1 MMSRKLLAVLVL
13 VLIISCKTGKDKEYS
28 APELYLDYKIVATEG
43 NDKLAVILQFK
54 EDDEN
59 GDALPLQL
67 PATVKLDGEA
77 LEADSSKLSGTMYE
91 AYRPIDSFAGTH
103 TIVFTDA
110 EKKEYKEEFTFQ
122 PFILITTLPDTLS
135 RQGIELELAGLA
147 EKDMVRLMLTD
158 TVYTSEGVN
167 QLDSVIDSRLTITP
181 VQLKGLKKGPVE
193 LELIR
198 EYEQPLKNAAKAGG
212 SFVIIYSIRREFILK
227 D

>member
-1 MMSRKLLAVLVL
+1 MMSRKLLAVLTL
-13 VLIISCKTGKDKEYS
+13 AFIISCKNGKDKEYS

-54 EDDEN
+54 ETDEN

-67 PATVKLDGEA
+67 PAIVKLDGEA
-77 LEADSSKLSGTMYE
+77 LQADSSKLSGTMYE

-103 TIVFTDA
+103 AIVFTDG
-110 EKKEYKEEFTFQ
+110 EKREYKEEFTFQ
-122 PFILITTLPDTLS
+122 PFSLITTLPDTLS
-135 RQGIELELAGLA
+135 RNGIELELAGLA
-147 EKDMVRLMLTD
+147 ANDMVRLMLTD

-167 QLDSVIDSRLTITP
+167 QLDSIINSRLTISP
-181 VQLKGLKKGPVE
+181 AQLKGLKNGPVE